1 MQRLSSPARVTAGL
15 LSAALLQPLVL
26 AQSPYATSVVQF
38 HQGTGGGIFDQANIL
53 GGPEGGGLGAGSLD
67 VLTLGEGGD
76 VTLGFDVTIV
86 DGPGADL
93 TVFENGFLVG
103 GGPSVFAELF
113 FVEVST
119 DGSTFARFPSKYL
132 GTGSSMGAYRGI
144 GGGMPVVAD
153 VTTGLV
159 DPLDPL
165 LSGGEAL
172 DLADLAQHPD
182 VLSGAVDLGAVH
194 FVRLVDPLPG
204 ATDSLGTPIAA
215 AGGADVDAVAVL
227 HSSATA
233 SPDGPTC
240 DLFFDAAER
249 LHFVLGD
256 PDGFFTLDFAALRAS
271 FNLSPLP
278 LAPLIPAFQVQSF
291 SGTELHLATPPLT
304 GSGIVGALGL
314 SVEDVDGHRSADQAM
329 VQG

>member
-1 MQRLSSPARVTAGL
+1 MQRLPSPARFAAGL
-15 LSAALLQPLVL
+15 PLALLAAPLC
-26 AQSPYATSVVQF
+26 AQSPFATSVVQF
-38 HQGTGGGIFDQANIL
+38 HQGTGGGLFDTSKIL
-53 GGPEGGGLGAGSLD
+53 GGPQGGGLGAGSLH

-93 TVFENGFLVG
+93 TVFENGFLIA

-119 DGSTFARFPSKYL
+119 DGATFARFPSKYV
-132 GTGSSMGAYRGI
+132 GSGSSMGAYRGI
-144 GGGMPVVAD
+144 GGCMPVVAD

-172 DLADLAQHPD
+172 DLAELAQHPA
-182 VLSGAVDLGAVH
+182 VLSGAVDLGAIH

-215 AGGADVDAVAVL
+215 AGGSDVDAVAVL
-227 HSSATA
+227 NSTAAT
-233 SPDGPTC
+233 SPAGPTC
-240 DLFFDAAER
+240 DLFFDASER

-256 PDGFFTLDFAALRAS
+256 PDGFFALDLASLRAS

-278 LAPLIPAFQVQSF
+278 LAPLIPLFQVQGF
-291 SGTELHLATPPLT
+291 SGTELHLATPPLA
-304 GSGIVGALGL
+304 GSGVVGALGL
-314 SVEDVDGHRSADQAM
+314 SVQDVDGHRSADQAM